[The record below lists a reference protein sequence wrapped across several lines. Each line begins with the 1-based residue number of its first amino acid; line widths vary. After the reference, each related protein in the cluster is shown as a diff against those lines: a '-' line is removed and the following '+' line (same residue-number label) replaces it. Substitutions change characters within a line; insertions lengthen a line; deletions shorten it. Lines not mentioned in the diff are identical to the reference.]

1 MAQNLDLRCV
11 LAPAPWVTLG
21 AGAKTRLGSR
31 TQKFKPHCVCRPPL
45 TTADVHAHS
54 TASAGDAHY
63 STTLTTA
70 TSDYGIPLT
79 TADVTYGQPSTGEQP
94 EYDVLEQ
101 PSVVAVVLERPYE
114 VEAPDY
120 VHRGME
126 RLAAE
131 TVRPHVCVAN
141 HLLVADV
148 HWHYSYMARSKHCL
162 IYRCL
167 GRLLF

>member
-1 MAQNLDLRCV
+1 MCFG
-11 LAPAPWVTLG
+11 PSTLG
-21 AGAKTRLGSR
+21 AGAKTRLESR
-31 TQKFKPHCVCRPPL
+31 TEKFKPHCVCRPPL
-45 TTADVHAHS
+45 T

-70 TSDYGIPLT
+70 TSDYAPPLT
-79 TADVTYGQPSTGEQP
+79 TADVTYAQPSTGEQP

-101 PSVVAVVLERPYE
+101 PSMIGVVLERPYE
-114 VEAPDY
+114 VEVPDY
-120 VHRGME
+120 VHHGME

-148 HWHYSYMARSKHCL
+148 HWYYSYMA
-162 IYRCL
+162 
-167 GRLLF
+167 